1 MLTTTEAALLGL
13 LRKRPMSGYDLRKD
27 VERSVVYFWAPAKTQ
42 IYATL
47 PKLVDAGYATQE
59 RVVQDARP
67 DKTVYA
73 ITDAGRD
80 ALREWVEEAPLDA
93 GQGRNLLLLKLYFGA
108 DADQEALRRQL
119 HERREDAHRLL
130 SELEELEEAGAG
142 GSPYEALTRRWGF
155 IYGEALQRWTEEA
168 EAALASLAESAPA
181 DRANGVS

>member
-1 MLTTTEAALLGL
+1 VTLTATEAALLGL

-27 VERSVVYFWAPAKTQ
+27 VERSVAYFWAPAKTQ

-47 PKLVDAGYATQE
+47 PKLVGAGLATQE

-73 ITDAGRD
+73 ITPAGRE

-93 GQGRNLLLLKLYFGA
+93 GQGRNLLLLKLYFGE
-108 DADQEALRRQL
+108 DVDQEALRRQL
-119 HERREDAHRLL
+119 RERRADAQRLL
-130 SELEELEEAGAG
+130 SELENLEEAGAG

-155 IYGEALQRWTEEA
+155 IYGEALKRWTEEA
-168 EAALASLAESAPA
+168 EAALARLAEPA
-181 DRANGVS
+181 ETERRKRR